1 MNDSME
7 ERAAVSTTGRRR
19 FLGLALA
26 GTLLIAGCTP
36 SKKKPKLTGTQLNG
50 GDSPDFSLTD
60 QNGATVSLSDFRG
73 KAVALAFIFTNCPDI
88 CPLIASQ
95 MRAAYDLLDEDQRD
109 DVVFLGVTV
118 DPERDT
124 PEALQAFSQRYELDS
139 VANWHALY
147 ADRQTLEAV
156 WASYGIEA
164 TEIADE
170 VNDHINGSAAVATIR
185 HTDAIY
191 LIDKDGKQR
200 SLLHSDVDPQDFAD
214 DLETLAA

>member
-1 MNDSME
+1 MNDSIE
-7 ERAAVSTTGRRR
+7 ERGTMPGIGRRR

-26 GTLLIAGCTP
+26 GTLLAAGCTR
-36 SKKKPKLTGTQLNG
+36 SKKTKLTGTQLDG
-50 GDSPDFSLTD
+50 RDSPDFSLTD
-60 QNGATVSLSDFRG
+60 QHGAPVSLSDFRG

-95 MRAAYDLLDEDQRD
+95 MRAAYDLLPEDRRA
-109 DVVFLGVTV
+109 DVIFLGVTV

-139 VANWHALY
+139 VDSWHALY
-147 ADRQTLEAV
+147 GDRQTLEAV

-164 TEIADE
+164 TEIAGE
-170 VNDHINGSAAVATIR
+170 VNSHVNGSAAVAKIR

-191 LIDKDGKQR
+191 LIDQDGKQR

-214 DLETLAA
+214 DLKTLAS